1 MNNENK
7 FELNKYLYYS
17 IIGLTSLIACI
28 FLPMLGS
35 EVNIAFNVPNTA
47 AGWVVFIITKLII
60 AVINM
65 LIFYCFMEQAKV
77 NVKDDEQ
84 YKEANEILKRTK
96 NKKVIPRSPQHWN
109 KMQYSKKGTT
119 IFLTSILSAFAL
131 TNAILNFNLAEMLTY
146 IFVITMG
153 LIFGIL
159 QMKSAERYWSIEY
172 WEYAVMIRNEEQAK
186 EQDKTDLEMVE
197 NKLNQQRDIDLHSD
211 RGVNILE
218 SDMGNSDNCNYNK
231 SLLLDT
237 SDSNHSVLGRT
248 INTSNPTTDSTNICT
263 EETRTE
269 NNKEK
274 EER

>member
-35 EVNIAFNVPNTA
+35 EVNIAFNIPNTA

-77 NVKDDEQ
+77 NVKDDEH
-84 YKEANEILKRTK
+84 YKEANEILQRTK

-109 KMQYSKKGTT
+109 RTQYSKKGTT

-146 IFVITMG
+146 VFVITMG
-153 LIFGIL
+153 LIFGVL
-159 QMKSAERYWSIEY
+159 QMKSAEHYWSIEY
-172 WEYAVMIRNEEQAK
+172 WEYAGMIRDEEQTK
-186 EQDKTDLEMVE
+186 QNLEMVE
-197 NKLNQQRDIDLHSD
+197 SKLNKQRDIDLHID
-211 RGVNILE
+211 RGVDILE
-218 SDMGNSDNCNYNK
+218 SCMGNSDNCNCDK
-231 SLLLDT
+231 PLLLDT
-237 SDSNHSVLGRT
+237 NDSNHSFLGRT
-248 INTSNPTTDSTNICT
+248 INTSNTTTDCTNICT
-263 EETRTE
+263 KETRTE
-269 NNKEK
+269 NNEEK